1 MNLKEKVEELY
12 SKINSAQ
19 RKSGLNHQ
27 VEIVGV
33 TKTRPFSYIEE
44 SYVAGLRHIGENRIQ
59 EAESKF
65 GSFNNMPN
73 LKKRFIGCAKRIIL
87 GKHQLIKEQGLTGDV
102 HIALIKKSDMVMI

>member
-19 RKSGLNHQ
+19 RKNGLNHQ

-44 SYVAGLRHIGENRIQ
+44 S
-59 EAESKF
+59 
-65 GSFNNMPN
+65 
-73 LKKRFIGCAKRIIL
+73 
-87 GKHQLIKEQGLTGDV
+87 
-102 HIALIKKSDMVMI
+102 